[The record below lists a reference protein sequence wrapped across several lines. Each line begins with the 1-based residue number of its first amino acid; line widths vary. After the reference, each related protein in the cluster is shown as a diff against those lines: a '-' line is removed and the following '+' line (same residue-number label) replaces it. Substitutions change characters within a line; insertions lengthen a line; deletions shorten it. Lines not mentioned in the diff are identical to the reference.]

1 MNNTLISIVCVLATA
16 SICQAQP
23 TDHWGA
29 FDANKDNVL
38 NMAEFGK
45 YRSEQYVELDI
56 NLDGVWTRSEF
67 VKRPSHLKHLRPDDL
82 RAKFKRWDKNKDG
95 LWTIEEAE
103 MAIEGNFRWLDKNK
117 SKSISIDEMPPKF

>member
-1 MNNTLISIVCVLATA
+1 
-16 SICQAQP
+16 
-23 TDHWGA
+23 
-29 FDANKDNVL
+29 
-38 NMAEFGK
+38 
-45 YRSEQYVELDI
+45 
-56 NLDGVWTRSEF
+56 
-67 VKRPSHLKHLRPDDL
+67 LRPGDL